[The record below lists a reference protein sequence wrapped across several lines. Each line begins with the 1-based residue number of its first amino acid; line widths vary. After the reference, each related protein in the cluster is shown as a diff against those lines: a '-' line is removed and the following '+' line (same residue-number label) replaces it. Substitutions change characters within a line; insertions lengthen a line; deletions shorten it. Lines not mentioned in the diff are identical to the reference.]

1 MSAQRV
7 NDVYSELAKIT
18 ATDTQQLATAMTKTA
33 SIAYSANM
41 EFENVSAFLAQILET
56 TQEAPETAGTALK
69 TIIGRFTE
77 VKKLYSSNQLI
88 GKDSE
93 GEEIQ
98 VNKVS
103 QALSAAGINLNEFF
117 TGAKGL
123 DDILYELI

>member
-56 TQEAPETAGTALK
+56 TQEAPEHFGH
-69 TIIGRFTE
+69 IISD
-77 VKKLYSSNQLI
+77 YY
-88 GKDSE
+88 
-93 GEEIQ
+93 
-98 VNKVS
+98 VNDV
-103 QALSAAGINLNEFF
+103 
-117 TGAKGL
+117 
-123 DDILYELI
+123 